1 MRAEQQQRFA
11 GDESWE
17 PLGVV
22 SCAVCVFRESRRQAP
37 SQGARR
43 PRLQVAGLAERAS
56 STTKTT
62 RRRDDE
68 RGACALM
75 LAANQRRDHHES

>member
-62 RRRDDE
+62 RRRE
-68 RGACALM
+68 RRLRADVGG
-75 LAANQRRDHHES
+75 ESAPRPP